1 VPNVGSPPYRPRVG
15 WSCARCAGSNPEG
28 TRFCGHCGT
37 PVAVTL
43 AEQRAAELAPV
54 GDERREVTS
63 LFADISGF
71 TTLADRLDAE
81 DLHAVISPVITG
93 LAAIAER
100 YEAYLVKYAG
110 DALLFF
116 FGAPVAHEDDPD
128 RALLTALEMH
138 AALPSLVQGLPVD
151 AGDLQLHIGV
161 TTGTVVSG
169 HFGGDTRADYSIL
182 GDAVNVAQRLESVAP
197 GGETYVAES
206 TYQLTR
212 HRFAFDPVGEL
223 ALKGKLKPVVAYR
236 LVGRQPSLALA
247 PTATRRLI
255 GRSTELRAIRPL
267 LDPATH
273 GGAVVAVTGEPG
285 VGKSR
290 LLHEVRDD
298 VLARGGRWFD
308 ARCLSYG
315 AALPYW
321 PIVDLVR
328 RTLGVAPDERT
339 EHAVRRLRSSR
350 TVDPSA
356 RPFLERLLGSTDVPP
371 EVERLDPEAFR
382 RHLHDAVA
390 SLLLASSAGRPVTV
404 AVEDVHW
411 ADSSTLALLPHLV
424 AAGVRLYVTARP
436 EGGEVARALA
446 GAAPAG
452 RSCAVELGP
461 LSTPAVRELLEA
473 ILEGDVPVDLVAL
486 VAART
491 GGNPLFVEELTR
503 ALVEQDAI
511 RSRNGRWR
519 LADALAVDHL
529 PDTVE
534 RVVAGRIDLLPP
546 RAAAVLQVASVVGRL
561 VRLPLLRAAAE
572 EIVDVDAALDDLV
585 AGGFLDVSR
594 DGDEHVLGF
603 HHALVQQVAY
613 ERLLRRSR
621 EEIHRRV
628 ARAAVEHY
636 GDGDDVVD
644 LLARHL
650 YLGGAGLDAVDP
662 LLRAGR
668 RAARMFANEEAIVH
682 LARAADVLDGA
693 DDPTRSDEVL
703 LELAELH
710 AVRGDY
716 DTALDL
722 YRRVRARLRS
732 VPAWLGE
739 AAVLRRK
746 GDYAAAIELVDEAI
760 AAVGPSATDAASLW
774 LERSWTCSV
783 AGRLHEARSAVESGL
798 ATVGSDDV
806 LRGRL
811 LAQLAHVE
819 DATGRY
825 EEALDAATRAQ
836 AAFEQGEH
844 ERGLLVAL
852 RIAGSIQRHLGDLE
866 AAVVSLRQAVALAER
881 TGTVEELAGALLN
894 LGMVHLVRG
903 ELDEGIRC
911 DERAVAEFERLDH
924 GSGQA
929 VGYGN
934 LAEKVLLA
942 GDATGAVEWSQRALD
957 KAKAIGHTGTI
968 ADAGRTYARALL
980 ALGSVAD
987 AQAAAAEAAA
997 AFRALGDEDGARD
1010 CECVVAGT
1018 SLVS

>member
-1 VPNVGSPPYRPRVG
+1 MG
-15 WSCARCAGSNPEG
+15 WSCARCAGSNPDG

-37 PVAVTL
+37 PRAVTL
-43 AEQRAAELAPV
+43 AEERAAALAPV
-54 GDERREVTS
+54 VDERREVTS

-81 DLHAVISPVITG
+81 DLHAVISPVIAG

-116 FGAPVAHEDDPD
+116 FGAPVAHEDDPE

-138 AALPSLVQGLPVD
+138 AALPSLVAGLPVD

-169 HFGGDTRADYSIL
+169 HFGGDGRADYSIL

-197 GGETYVAES
+197 GGETYVSES
-206 TYQLTR
+206 TYRLAA
-212 HRFAFDPVGEL
+212 HRFAFEAVGEL
-223 ALKGKLKPVVAYR
+223 ALKGKPRPVFAYR
-236 LVGRQPSLALA
+236 LVGRQPSPALA
-247 PTATRRLI
+247 PAATRRLV
-255 GRSTELRAIRPL
+255 GRATELRAIRPL
-267 LDPATH
+267 LDPSTH

-290 LLHEVRDD
+290 LVQQVRDD
-298 VLARGGRWFD
+298 VHARDGRWFD

-315 AALPYW
+315 SALPYW

-328 RTLGVAPDERT
+328 RTLGISPEERT
-339 EHAVRRLRSSR
+339 EHAVSRLRSSR
-350 TVDPSA
+350 TLDAAA
-356 RPFLERLLGSTDVPP
+356 RPFLERLLGSTDGVPA
-371 EVERLDPEAFR
+371 EVDRLDPEAFR

-390 SLLLASSAGRPVTV
+390 SLLLSTSGGRPVTV

-411 ADSSTLALLPHLV
+411 ADASTVALLRHLV
-424 AAGVRLYVTARP
+424 AAGVRLLVTARP
-436 EGGEVARALA
+436 EGGAVAEALA
-446 GAAPAG
+446 EAAPSG
-452 RSCAVELGP
+452 RSCVVALGP
-461 LSTPAVRELLEA
+461 LSPTAVGELLES
-473 ILEGDVPVDLVAL
+473 ILEGDVPVDLVAI

-503 ALVEQDAI
+503 ALVEREAI
-511 RSRNGRWR
+511 QARRGRWR
-519 LADALAVDHL
+519 LSDALAVDHL
-529 PDTVE
+529 PDSVE

-561 VRLPLLRAAAE
+561 VRLPLLRVAAD
-572 EIVDVDAALDDLV
+572 EIVDVESALDHLV
-585 AGGFLDVSR
+585 DAGFLDVSH
-594 DGDEHVLGF
+594 DGDEQVLAF

-613 ERLLRRSR
+613 ERLLRRNR
-621 EEIHRRV
+621 EEIHLRV
-628 ARAAVEHY
+628 ARAALAHY

-662 LLRAGR
+662 LVRAGR
-668 RAARMFANEEAIVH
+668 RAARLFANEEAIVH
-682 LARAADVLDGA
+682 LAHAAEVLDAVGQDA
-693 DDPTRSDEVL
+693 RAGEVL
-703 LELAELH
+703 LELADLH

-716 DTALDL
+716 GTALDL
-722 YRRVRARLRS
+722 YRRVTDELPS
-732 VPAWLGE
+732 LPAWLGE

-746 GDYAAAIELVDEAI
+746 GDYAAALEVVDEAI
-760 AAVGPSATDAASLW
+760 ATVGPTAPAAAALW

-783 AGRLHEARSAVESGL
+783 AGRLHEATDAVRSGL
-798 ATVGSDDV
+798 EVVGADEV

-819 DATGRY
+819 DTTGRY
-825 EEALDAATRAQ
+825 EAALEAAMRAQ
-836 AAFEQGEH
+836 AAFEQGDH

-852 RIAGSIQRHLGDLE
+852 RIAGSVQRNLGDLD

-903 ELDEGIRC
+903 ELEEGIGC
-911 DERAVAEFERLDH
+911 DRRAVAEFERLDH

-942 GDATGAVEWSQRALD
+942 GDAVAAGEWCERALE
-957 KAKAIGHTGTI
+957 KARSIGHTGTL

-980 ALGSVAD
+980 ALGRTAD
-987 AQAAAAEAAA
+987 AQAAATEAAA
-997 AFRALGDEDGARD
+997 AFRALDDEDAARE
-1010 CECVVAGT
+1010 CECLVPGAT

>member
-1 VPNVGSPPYRPRVG
+1 MG
-15 WSCARCAGSNPEG
+15 WSCARCAGANPGG

-43 AEQRAAELAPV
+43 AEERAAELAPV

-81 DLHAVISPVITG
+81 DLHAVISPVIAG

-116 FGAPVAHEDDPD
+116 FGAPVAHEDDPE

-138 AALPSLVQGLPVD
+138 AALPELVRGLPVD

-169 HFGGDTRADYSIL
+169 HFGGDARADYSIL

-197 GGETYVAES
+197 GGETYVSES
-206 TYQLTR
+206 TYRLTAD
-212 HRFAFDPVGEL
+212 RFAFDSIGEL
-223 ALKGKLKPVVAYR
+223 ALKGKLKPVTAYR
-236 LVGRQPSLALA
+236 LVGRQPTFALA
-247 PTATRRLI
+247 PTGTRPLI
-255 GRSTELRAIRPL
+255 GRTTELRAIRPL
-267 LDPATH
+267 LDPSTR

-290 LLHEVRDD
+290 LLQEVRDD
-298 VLARGGRWFD
+298 VRARDGRWFD

-328 RTLGVAPDERT
+328 RAVGVAPEERT
-339 EHAVRRLRSSR
+339 EHAVRRLRAMR
-350 TVDPSA
+350 TVDAAS
-356 RPFLERLLGSTDVPP
+356 RPFLERLLGATGDLPP

-382 RHLHDAVA
+382 RHLHDAVT
-390 SLLLASSAGRPVTV
+390 SLLLATSGGRPVTV

-411 ADSSTLALLPHLV
+411 ADSSTVSLLRHLV

-436 EGGEVARALA
+436 EGAPIAHQLTE
-446 GAAPAG
+446 AAAAG
-452 RSCAVELGP
+452 RSCTIELGP
-461 LSTPAVRELLEA
+461 LAPPAVGELLES
-473 ILEGDVPVDLVAL
+473 ILEGDVPVDLVSL

-503 ALVEQDAI
+503 SLVEAGAVQC
-511 RSRNGRWR
+511 RNGRWR
-519 LADALAVDHL
+519 LADTLAVDRL

-561 VRLPLLRAAAE
+561 VRLPLLRAAAD
-572 EIVDVDAALDDLV
+572 EIVDVESVLEHLV
-585 AGGFLDVSR
+585 DGGFLDVSR
-594 DGDEHVLGF
+594 DGDEDVLAF

-621 EEIHRRV
+621 EEIHLRV
-628 ARAAVEHY
+628 ARAALANY
-636 GDGDDVVD
+636 GDGDEVID

-650 YLGGAGLDAVDP
+650 YLGGAGADAVDP

-668 RAARMFANEEAIVH
+668 RAAALFANEEAIVH
-682 LARAADVLDGA
+682 LGRAAEVLDGA
-693 DDPTRSDEVL
+693 GRPERADEVL

-716 DTALDL
+716 DAALAL
-722 YRRVRARLRS
+722 YCRVRAGLRTI
-732 VPAWLGE
+732 PAWLGE

-746 GDYAAAIELVDEAI
+746 GDYGAALELIDEAI
-760 AAVGPSATDAASLW
+760 RAVGPSAADAAPLW
-774 LERSWTCSV
+774 LERSWICSV

-798 ATVGSDDV
+798 AVVGPDEV

-836 AAFEQGEH
+836 AAFEQGDH

-852 RIAGSIQRHLGDLE
+852 RIAGSVQRHLGDLD
-866 AAVVSLRQAVALAER
+866 AAVVSLRQAVTLAER
-881 TGTVEELAGALLN
+881 TGTIEELAGALLN

-911 DERAVAEFERLDH
+911 DGRAVAEFERLDH

-942 GDATGAVEWSQRALD
+942 GDAHGAVEWCERALD
-957 KAKAIGHTGTI
+957 KARAIGHTGTL

-980 ALGSVAD
+980 AVGSIAE

-997 AFRALGDEDGARD
+997 AFRALEDEEGARE
-1010 CECVVAGT
+1010 CEALMPGA